1 MFEVTLAIV
10 ADQGSEAEA
19 LARVPPELCSACRSV
34 VAISR
39 PSAAGWPGGI
49 QNPQLRVLAEA
60 LWPLPFEFARFGP
73 AIGALARRL
82 KGQNFDVVHCFRLYC
97 GRLWPL
103 HKQGIS
109 IGRSI
114 LDLDDHESRAKSRLI
129 RYLPG
134 LVGRQFAAVALL
146 EVIKW
151 ALIEKLLI
159 PRFDDVF
166 VCSAIDREQL
176 SRRFPRNRWHVVPNT
191 VAVPRAANLIS
202 HDIFTFFFVGTF
214 HYPANVDAVAFFCE
228 QVLPIL
234 RRRVAMPFR
243 VLIVGRGGDKLGR
256 LKAVEGVEIIGDPLD
271 IAPFYAR
278 ADVAI
283 VPLRAGGG
291 TRIKIL
297 EAFSYGVPVI
307 STTIGAEGLKVTP
320 GSDIL
325 IADDPEAFADECCR
339 MIADESLRQ
348 RIAAAG
354 RNLWESEYT
363 PAALTS
369 ILSTIFRA
377 NIRTQPEATL

>member
-1 MFEVTLAIV
+1 
-10 ADQGSEAEA
+10 
-19 LARVPPELCSACRSV
+19 
-34 VAISR
+34 
-39 PSAAGWPGGI
+39 
-49 QNPQLRVLAEA
+49 
-60 LWPLPFEFARFGP
+60 
-73 AIGALARRL
+73 
-82 KGQNFDVVHCFRLYC
+82 
-97 GRLWPL
+97 
-103 HKQGIS
+103 
-109 IGRSI
+109 
-114 LDLDDHESRAKSRLI
+114 
-129 RYLPG
+129 
-134 LVGRQFAAVALL
+134 
-146 EVIKW
+146 
-151 ALIEKLLI
+151 
-159 PRFDDVF
+159 
-166 VCSAIDREQL
+166 
-176 SRRFPRNRWHVVPNT
+176 
-191 VAVPRAANLIS
+191 
-202 HDIFTFFFVGTF
+202 
-214 HYPANVDAVAFFCE
+214 
-228 QVLPIL
+228 
-234 RRRVAMPFR
+234 MPFR